1 MNPEVAL
8 AFGDRL
14 RVRVCGLLVV
24 QDQILLV
31 NHEGLYNHPFWAP
44 PGGGLHLGETA
55 HEALVREFAEETG
68 IQVNVCDFLFTCELI
83 QAPLHTIELFFRV
96 EHQAGVVRVGRDPEL
111 NDDKQLIREVKW
123 VPLAELEH
131 WAPHTLHGIFAKVK
145 IPVEILDLRGYFGL
159 LPVVQND

>member
-1 MNPEVAL
+1 MNSEVAR
-8 AFGDRL
+8 AFGGRL

-24 QDQILLV
+24 HDQILLV

-68 IQVNVCDFLFTCELI
+68 IQVNVCDFLFACELI
-83 QAPLHTIELFFRV
+83 QAPLHAIELFFRV
-96 EHQAGVVRVGRDPEL
+96 EYKAGAVRVGRDSEL
-111 NDDKQLIREVKW
+111 SDSAQLIREVKW

-131 WAPHTLHGIFAKVK
+131 WAPHTLHGMFAKVQK
-145 IPVEILDLRGYFGL
+145 PAQILDLRGYFGL